1 VTALVVALTVAVA
14 LLGLLVVSLLRS
26 HAEILRRLHEIDPA
40 YDHAGGDHAGHDHG
54 PTPVEVGVRPGVAL
68 PREHETPA
76 HDVQGTTPAG
86 GEVGLAL
93 LGGRASTLLAFLSSG
108 CMTCH
113 AIDKQK
119 MAPSFK
125 DVAKKYK
132 GKPDAEQKL
141 YIHLTTNP
149 KVKVE
154 GKEEE
159 HTSLK
164 TKKEADVRNVV
175 RWILSR

>member
-1 VTALVVALTVAVA
+1 MQGKSRLLTAA
-14 LLGLLVVSLLRS
+14 LLLSW
-26 HAEILRRLHEIDPA
+26 
-40 YDHAGGDHAGHDHG
+40 
-54 PTPVEVGVRPGVAL
+54 VGATAAQVDADAAQAL
-68 PREHETPA
+68 MKKSNC
-76 HDVQGTTPAG
+76 GK
-86 GEVGLAL
+86 
-93 LGGRASTLLAFLSSG
+93 
-108 CMTCH
+108 CH
-113 AIDKQK
+113 ALDKK
-119 MAPSFK
+119 K
-125 DVAKKYK
+125 DGPPYKETAKKYQ

-164 TKKEADVRNVV
+164 TKKEDDVRNAV